1 MKALGEQFGVSRE
14 RVRQI
19 LNQETG
25 QPTKPRPKIQ
35 QELSPSDVEEILRKY
50 SEGNSASSIGP
61 SRAIRG
67 ILNTKGTG
75 TRKQWSKA
83 RRILIGTKYEGI
95 DLHTPGLYRLAAIV
109 R

>member
-1 MKALGEQFGVSRE
+1 MRPNKKTERNKEITELYTKGYISMKALGEQFGVSRE

-75 TRKQWSKA
+75 TRKQ
-83 RRILIGTKYEGI
+83 
-95 DLHTPGLYRLAAIV
+95 
-109 R
+109 